1 MKKTAKRKTRKATAK
16 KTPEKKTRK
25 TTKEIVVRDE
35 KQTAIQMTETG
46 QLLKMAVD
54 KNLDVEKLEKLIE
67 LKHREEERAAKID
80 FDHHFAEMQKQFP
93 IVYKKKSVKNDKGKI
108 LYKYCPLHVLE
119 RAFRKIILDNG
130 FSYRFGSHTGKE
142 GTTQPYC
149 IVSGWGHEVETPL
162 DIPITKLT
170 SATNRIQE
178 YGAAL
183 SYGYR
188 YAFCAAFGIVIAGED
203 NDSQTPKDP
212 IDDPEEKPTDFNAAG
227 AVDAEIVSE
236 AQDIEKVR
244 AECSALRRDMAHSK
258 LFTTAELKECTDQF
272 SRHGDD
278 IAKLRADYT
287 AWFDVLEM
295 KRKEKKHA

>member
-1 MKKTAKRKTRKATAK
+1 MKKTAKRKTRKVTAK

-25 TTKEIVVRDE
+25 TKEIVVRDE
-35 KQTAIQMTETG
+35 NQSVTQMTETG

-93 IVYKKKSVKNDKGKI
+93 IVYKKKAVKNDKGKI

-130 FSYRFGSHTGKE
+130 FSYRFGSHAGKE

-149 IVSGWGHEVETPL
+149 VVSGWGHEVETPL

-203 NDSQTPKDP
+203 NDGQTPPAP
-212 IDDPEEKPTDFNAAG
+212 IDDPEEKRTDFNTADV
-227 AVDAEIVSE
+227 VDAEIVGE
-236 AQDIEKVR
+236 AQDIERVR
-244 AECSALRRDMAHSK
+244 AECSTLRRDMAHSK
-258 LFTTAELKECTDQF
+258 LFTTDELNECTDQF
-272 SRHGDD
+272 TRHGDD
-278 IAKLRADYT
+278 IVKLRADYS
-287 AWFDVLEM
+287 AWFDVLTM
-295 KRKEKKHA
+295 KRKEKKNA